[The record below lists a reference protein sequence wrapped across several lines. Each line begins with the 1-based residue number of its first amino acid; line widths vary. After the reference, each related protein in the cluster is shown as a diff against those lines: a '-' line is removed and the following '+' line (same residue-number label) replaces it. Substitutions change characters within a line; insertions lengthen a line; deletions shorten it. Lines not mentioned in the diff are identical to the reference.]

1 MEGGKEERKPYKQS
15 LPERTSLFFYLLLKK
30 RNENHFF
37 FFILIAHVVNK
48 IRKTRFLRIFFYLI
62 SVYEKYKSNVEIRS
76 FFFSSSNIRIYT
88 RFRALNAIDRNA
100 GKQRESR

>member
-48 IRKTRFLRIFFYLI
+48 IRKTRLNYTFTFNVNFFA
-62 SVYEKYKSNVEIRS
+62 
-76 FFFSSSNIRIYT
+76 FFFI
-88 RFRALNAIDRNA
+88 
-100 GKQRESR
+100 

>member
-62 SVYEKYKSNVEIRS
+62 SVYEKYKSNVEIR
-76 FFFSSSNIRIYT
+76 FFFFFVKYTNT